1 MGTGTSSAMAR
12 RRSKTRTSLFKGK
25 RDVEQLTSVGY
36 IICFLG
42 LLLLMVF
49 WRFIQKKYEVN
60 EFFFPLK
67 LIHRGKTE
75 KGMKCLCFI
84 ISSVPGAA
92 DVSYAAQNYSTKY
105 KYSGMVI
112 ARHHN
117 MTVPGPASWGQHGTE
132 QVNVESIWWFA
143 PYTPECCCC
152 LLFPSA
158 CLCCAVL
165 EPKNHGKLQ
174 SRLTTRKINTFGKL
188 FSEHLQNFVHAQFHA
203 LHGMFSAFGA
213 PKFGSTYAAL
223 WHDLAFIRSTNYFA
237 VSKPFPHVR
246 LWNHCPPRNLDEF
259 LPML

>member
-1 MGTGTSSAMAR
+1 
-12 RRSKTRTSLFKGK
+12 
-25 RDVEQLTSVGY
+25 
-36 IICFLG
+36 
-42 LLLLMVF
+42 
-49 WRFIQKKYEVN
+49 
-60 EFFFPLK
+60 
-67 LIHRGKTE
+67 
-75 KGMKCLCFI
+75 MKCLCFI

-188 FSEHLQNFVHAQFHA
+188 FSEHLQKIVHAQFHA

-223 WHDLAFIRSTNYFA
+223 WQDLAFHPINQLLCGLETVPLRQVVESLSSQKFGWIFTDALYSMSQSFQCASTGCITGPRARFTTWNLLGFIILI
-237 VSKPFPHVR
+237 HVPA
-246 LWNHCPPRNLDEF
+246 HDPPCVKKTG
-259 LPML
+259 